1 MLAIYSRSFHHDGC
15 PNFSVITS
23 LVLELLHQLYA
34 HGIRFQVG
42 LARFPAMLV
51 NFDTD
56 ARTSRIIDC
65 FFAFG
70 PSVLFQIG
78 LAIFK
83 INGELLLEVTDD
95 GAFINTMKAYFTTLG
110 DSAYPESSDPRLRS
124 ITRFQELLVVA
135 FREFS
140 MITDD
145 VIMSERKKHQ
155 KGVVVSIENFAKRS
169 TIRNLKQ
176 TGRLDKDQLGKIYD
190 HFQLALLRSRA
201 AREAKKI
208 KLSLMNQNND
218 EDAQLDQRTDRE
230 AFSKFLGDISTW
242 ARDETIVRTAGFYE
256 HVERTP
262 VEHELIDRLFVA
274 WDSSRVGSLSFQVSV
289 PHVLRH
295 KCTVL
300 ITPSAN

>member
-1 MLAIYSRSFHHDGC
+1 M
-15 PNFSVITS
+15 N
-23 LVLELLHQLYA
+23 
-34 HGIRFQVG
+34 
-42 LARFPAMLV
+42 
-51 NFDTD
+51 
-56 ARTSRIIDC
+56 RIIDC

-83 INGELLLEVTDD
+83 INGDLLLETTDD

-110 DSAYPESSDPRLRS
+110 DSAYPDSSDTRLRS

-145 VIMSERKKHQ
+145 VIMHERKRHQ
-155 KGVVVSIENFAKRS
+155 KSVVISIENFAKRS

-176 TGRLDKDQLGKIYD
+176 TGRLNKDQLGKIYD

-201 AREAKKI
+201 ARELIKN
-208 KLSLMNQNND
+208 KLSLSNQNND
-218 EDAQLDQRTDRE
+218 DAQLDQRIDRE
-230 AFSKFLGDISTW
+230 AFGRFLGDISTW
-242 ARDETIVRTAGFYE
+242 ARDERVVRTAGFYE

-274 WDSSRVGSLSFQVSV
+274 WDGTRVGSLSFQVSILHL
-289 PHVLRH
+289 PFKLHV
-295 KCTVL
+295 C
-300 ITPSAN
+300 